1 MASGKS
7 RRPAAKPVTYTRRM
21 ADEICN
27 RLATGESLR
36 SICRDPHMPDEKAVR
51 LWVIARADTFAPQ
64 FTRARELGFQSI
76 AEEVIEISDADY
88 TLPDGTVDNGSVQQA
103 RLRSDNRKWFLSKM
117 MPRQFGD
124 RVTQEITGEDG
135 GALISRIE
143 LIPVPARPRQEDL
156 SADGGEAGEVRRFPP
171 RLADRRSG

>member
-1 MASGKS
+1 MANGKS
-7 RRPAAKPVTYTRRM
+7 RRPAAKPVTYTRCI
-21 ADEICN
+21 ADEICD

-51 LWVIARADTFAPQ
+51 LWVIARAGTFAPQ

-76 AEEVIEISDADY
+76 AEEIIEISDADY
-88 TLPDGTVDNGSVQQA
+88 TLPDGAVDNGAVQQA

-124 RVTQEITGEDG
+124 KVTQEITGEDG
-135 GALISRIE
+135 GALITRIE
-143 LIPVPARPRQEDL
+143 LVPVAPNAAAER
-156 SADGGEAGEVRRFPP
+156 SCRR
-171 RLADRRSG
+171 RMVATR